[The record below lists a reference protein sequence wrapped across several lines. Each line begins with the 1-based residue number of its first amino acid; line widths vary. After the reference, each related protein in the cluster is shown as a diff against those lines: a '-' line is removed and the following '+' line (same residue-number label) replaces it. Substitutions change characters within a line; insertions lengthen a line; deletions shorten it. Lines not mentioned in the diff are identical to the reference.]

1 MTGKIASGRQRFGK
15 PSVNLCAIPLR
26 LLEAAEP
33 EVVMGLFNF
42 IKSAGRLI
50 GLGGQDAVQD
60 ESKPAPPPP
69 AAEAIRTEM
78 ERLGLPAQGME
89 VRVEGD
95 TVRISGAVPDAATRE
110 KLILAAGNVAGIAKV
125 EETIS
130 TAVAATAEPVF
141 YTVAKGDTLSAIA
154 KQHYGNANKYQ
165 AIFEANRPMLK
176 DPDKIY
182 PGQVLRIP
190 PQP

>member
-1 MTGKIASGRQRFGK
+1 
-15 PSVNLCAIPLR
+15 
-26 LLEAAEP
+26 
-33 EVVMGLFNF
+33 MGLFNF

-50 GLGGQDAVQD
+50 GLGGHDAVQD

-69 AAEAIRTEM
+69 AADAIRTEL
-78 ERLGLPAQGME
+78 ERLGLPAQGMD

-95 TVRISGAVPDAATRE
+95 TVRISGAAPDAATRE
-110 KLILAAGNVAGIAKV
+110 KLILAAGNVAGIGKV

-130 TAVAATAEPVF
+130 TAVASAAEPVF
-141 YTVAKGDTLSAIA
+141 HTVAKGDTLSAIA